1 MVPCSIL
8 VASNGEVFLRIS
20 PFGEPDTALEEG
32 RAMFL
37 SPLIH
42 GINLCS
48 ALVVGRAV
56 LPLKTRFLISL
67 GSNPDD
73 NSSDGI
79 KLDENEVWQFRF
91 AYGNIWQ
98 GMVLAICP
106 YLDRY
111 FLASVDNTFYVCDFS
126 NDNPQRVR
134 KFVQGRTRFLVT
146 VHFTRIAVGDCRDG
160 VIFYFYHKD
169 TKRLEQL
176 YSDPLLRLVADC
188 ILMDAE
194 MAVGCR
200 FGP

>member
-32 RAMFL
+32 RA
-37 SPLIH
+37 I
-42 GINLCS
+42 
-48 ALVVGRAV
+48 
-56 LPLKTRFLISL
+56 
-67 GSNPDD
+67 
-73 NSSDGI
+73 SDGI